1 MASIFIAGVH
11 VLDRGGSFT
20 GPVDVSVRDGRI
32 AGVGS
37 GLRPGRDQ
45 PRLDGGG
52 LWLMPGVFDCH
63 LHAGLASFDQLELMR
78 TPISRRVL
86 ETAHTLRRTLT
97 AGVTFVRDAGALDA
111 GVKDAVAA
119 GLVPGP
125 ELQVSVVALG
135 TTGGHGDGF
144 LAGPG
149 LECPVDYMLP
159 DYPGRPPYLADGP
172 AEFRAAVRRLVRAG
186 ADWIK
191 LLATGGVL
199 SAAEGEFAAELGE
212 DEISS
217 AVAEAASRGRPVMV
231 HALGGPALRH
241 VGLPAAA
248 LDGLPGQFSGGQRQ
262 RIAIARALAAEPRVL
277 IADEPVSSLDVSVQA
292 TILRLFADLRDRL
305 DLTMV
310 IISHDLAVVRQL
322 SDQVAVMYLGRVVEE
337 GPAEELF
344 GSVRHPYARAL
355 LAAAPRL
362 HQHAVTRPELLGE
375 PPSPVDLP
383 SGCRFHPRCP
393 RAEDIC
399 RREDPL
405 PRPARPGSTHI
416 VACHFGADPT

>member
-1 MASIFIAGVH
+1 MADLRLEATDLRVAFPVAGGR
-11 VLDRGGSFT
+11 VLR
-20 GPVDVSVRDGRI
+20 
-32 AGVGS
+32 A
-37 GLRPGRDQ
+37 
-45 PRLDGGG
+45 LDG
-52 LWLMPGVFDCH
+52 
-63 LHAGLASFDQLELMR
+63 
-78 TPISRRVL
+78 
-86 ETAHTLRRTLT
+86 
-97 AGVTFVRDAGALDA
+97 
-111 GVKDAVAA
+111 
-119 GLVPGP
+119 
-125 ELQVSVVALG
+125 VSL
-135 TTGGHGDGF
+135 
-144 LAGPG
+144 
-149 LECPVDYMLP
+149 
-159 DYPGRPPYLADGP
+159 
-172 AEFRAAVRRLVRAG
+172 RAG
-186 ADWIK
+186 AGQILGLVGESGCGK
-191 LLATGGVL
+191 TTAARCLAGLLAADSGTVRLNG
-199 SAAEGEFAAELGE
+199 AELGARRTVAQRRAIQMIFQ
-212 DEISS
+212 DPYSS
-217 AVAEAASRGRPVMV
+217 LNPRLTVRRMLRELLAVHELVPRAGREERCRELMS
-231 HALGGPALRH
+231 L
-241 VGLPAAA
+241 VGLPTAA

-292 TILRLFADLRDRL
+292 TILRLFARLRDRL
-305 DLTMV
+305 GLTMV

-337 GPAEELF
+337 GPAGELF

-416 VACHFGADPT
+416 VACHFGDDPLIAG